1 MLKKIEKQILE
12 FAKDTGLTERREIVH
27 GTLYVKLH
35 EEKECDTFHRA
46 IRTFYKN
53 QINNEGGVNMYAVGD
68 EFAFDFVPED
78 REAPV
83 FSDEDYSGK
92 EEMDPTEMDYGT
104 YSEASAEGLADFG
117 LDAVDLTEQ
126 EEAELDVLMNLQA
139 EQMISLQLLERLNLH
154 MISLKMQIQ
163 RIST

>member
-1 MLKKIEKQILE
+1 MQKKIENQILE

-53 QINNEGGVNMYAVGD
+53 QINNEGGVNMYAVSD

-83 FSDEDYSGK
+83 FSDEEYSGK
-92 EEMDPTEMDYGT
+92 EDMMPSDIDKGIWSEFAEEEMLNNIPEDVDTMLDL
-104 YSEASAEGLADFG
+104 EADAQEG
-117 LDAVDLTEQ
+117 
-126 EEAELDVLMNLQA
+126 
-139 EQMISLQLLERLNLH
+139 R
-154 MISLKMQIQ
+154 
-163 RIST
+163 